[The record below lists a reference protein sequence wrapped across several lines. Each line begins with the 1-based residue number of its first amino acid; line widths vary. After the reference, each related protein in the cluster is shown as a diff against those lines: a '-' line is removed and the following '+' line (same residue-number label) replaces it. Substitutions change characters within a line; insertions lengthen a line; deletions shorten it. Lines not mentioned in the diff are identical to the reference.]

1 MAILPN
7 GTVAL
12 FDAKM
17 RLFAVVN
24 PNDHPHQ
31 TDRDHRIYPLLIY
44 LAILF
49 DYQLITPHVN
59 MGIGGLKPS
68 LGPKKKSP
76 TMLLIELHLRKVRDL
91 FHLFAESEAPL
102 AEGEG

>member
-1 MAILPN
+1 MNSDRSITVAIRQT

-24 PNDHPHQ
+24 PNDHLHQ
-31 TDRDHRIYPLLIY
+31 TERDYRIYPLLIY

-68 LGPKKKSP
+68 LERKKRVSQCC
-76 TMLLIELHLRKVRDL
+76 L
-91 FHLFAESEAPL
+91 
-102 AEGEG
+102 